1 MEMQNSTA
9 KQSFDI
15 ILMMFGRGYFT
26 LLSTEDCKYVIASE
40 ME

>member
-1 MEMQNSTA
+1 MEMQNSTV

-15 ILMMFGRGYFT
+15 ILTMFGGEYFT
-26 LLSTEDCKYVIASE
+26 LLSTEDCKYVVASE